1 MRLKKIAVSLLIG
14 MSVFCSGCVSG
25 PYYRVT
31 DPTSGKIY
39 YTDGMNFQ
47 QSGYS
52 GAVMLRDAITGDT
65 VTIQNSEISRIPEG
79 EFKAAVGR

>member
-14 MSVFCSGCVSG
+14 MSVFCSGCV
-25 PYYRVT
+25 YYRVT
-31 DPTSGKIY
+31 DPTTGKIY